1 MKWFSEKWVEVVT
14 MGEEIRV
21 VIEKDGKLIFK
32 VSGKGGPQCLRAT
45 QDLEEEMGQVLNRQR
60 TSEFYQKSEI
70 ALTNKTLNP
79 LKSA

>member
-1 MKWFSEKWVEVVT
+1 

-21 VIEKDGKLIFK
+21 IIEKDGKLILK
-32 VSGKGGPQCLRAT
+32 VNGKGGPQCITAT
-45 QDLEEEMGQVLNRQR
+45 QDLEEEMGEILNRQR
-60 TSEFYQKSEI
+60 TPEFYQKAQI

>member
-1 MKWFSEKWVEVVT
+1 

-21 VIEKDGKLIFK
+21 VIDKDGKLILK
-32 VSGKGGPQCLRAT
+32 VSGKGGPQCLTVTEAF
-45 QDLEEEMGQVLNRQR
+45 EEEMGQVLDRQR
-60 TSEFYQKSEI
+60 TNEFYQKAQI

>member
-1 MKWFSEKWVEVVT
+1 

-32 VSGKGGPQCLRAT
+32 VGGKRGPQCLTVT
-45 QDLEEEMGQVLNRQR
+45 QGLEEEMGEVLNRQK
-60 TSEFYQKSEI
+60 TNEFYQKAQI
-70 ALTNKTLNP
+70 ALANKTFNP

>member
-1 MKWFSEKWVEVVT
+1 

-21 VIEKDGKLIFK
+21 VIEKDGKLTLK
-32 VSGKGGPQCLRAT
+32 VSGKGGPQCLTVT

-60 TSEFYQKSEI
+60 TPEFYQKAQI
-70 ALTNKTLNP
+70 ALTYKTLNP

>member
-1 MKWFSEKWVEVVT
+1 

-21 VIEKDGKLIFK
+21 VIEKDGKLILK
-32 VSGKGGPQCLRAT
+32 VRGKGGPQCVTVT
-45 QDLEEEMGQVLNRQR
+45 QALEEEMGEVLNRQR
-60 TSEFYQKSEI
+60 TNEFYQKAQI

>member
-1 MKWFSEKWVEVVT
+1 

-32 VSGKGGPQCLRAT
+32 VSGKGGPQCVTVTRA
-45 QDLEEEMGQVLNRQR
+45 LEEEMGEVSNRLR
-60 TSEFYQKSEI
+60 TPEFYQKSEI

>member
-1 MKWFSEKWVEVVT
+1 

-21 VIEKDGKLIFK
+21 VIEKDGELTLK
-32 VSGKGGPQCLRAT
+32 VSGKGGPQCLTAT

-60 TSEFYQKSEI
+60 TPEFYQRAPI
-70 ALTNKTLNP
+70 ALTNKNLNP